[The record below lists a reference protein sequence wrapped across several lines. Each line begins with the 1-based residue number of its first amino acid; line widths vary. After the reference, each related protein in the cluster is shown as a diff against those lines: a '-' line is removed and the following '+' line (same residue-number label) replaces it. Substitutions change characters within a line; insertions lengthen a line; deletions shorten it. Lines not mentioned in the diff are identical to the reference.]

1 MHSVYG
7 LFNERYLTCQK
18 QEQRLKK
25 PTKTIMTC
33 VLKCCHC
40 ECLVVSDGDSLSLD
54 ITCVV
59 YAYCNTITALSIT
72 GIDIKYSLLDV
83 INCDLIYMSYQ
94 CVIFVKSR
102 EKRVS
107 WNIKAFTCSMFTKKK
122 KAPLLVYTRH
132 DLEVNFY
139 TSVERQT

>member
-1 MHSVYG
+1 MA
-7 LFNERYLTCQK
+7 
-18 QEQRLKK
+18 
-25 PTKTIMTC
+25 C

-40 ECLVVSDGDSLSLD
+40 DCSVINDSAYCNSLLLD

-59 YAYCNTITALSIT
+59 YAYCKTITVLSIT

-83 INCDLIYMSYQ
+83 INCDLIYIYMSYQ

-122 KAPLLVYTRH
+122 KAPLLVYTRG
-132 DLEVNFY
+132 
-139 TSVERQT
+139 

>member
-1 MHSVYG
+1 MPEAG
-7 LFNERYLTCQK
+7 
-18 QEQRLKK
+18 
-25 PTKTIMTC
+25 TKFKINIMAR
-33 VLKCCHC
+33 VLKRCHC
-40 ECLVVSDGDSLSLD
+40 ECLVISDSAYCNSLLLD

-59 YAYCNTITALSIT
+59 YAYCKTITAQSIT

-94 CVIFVKSR
+94 CVSFVKSR

-122 KAPLLVYTRH
+122 KSTFAGVHKT
-132 DLEVNFY
+132 
-139 TSVERQT
+139 